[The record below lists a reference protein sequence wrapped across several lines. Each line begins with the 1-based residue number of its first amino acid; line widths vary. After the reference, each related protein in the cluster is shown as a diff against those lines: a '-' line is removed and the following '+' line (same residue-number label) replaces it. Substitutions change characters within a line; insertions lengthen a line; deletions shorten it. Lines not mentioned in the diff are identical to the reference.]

1 MSDYPSLRRWVRELA
16 ETTTVWL
23 VLPHIPDGTPMLPI
37 DQVPGKQLYID
48 FEEPP
53 SPAVWLTLL
62 ASPYLHV
69 GAVASS
75 DKSMAVA
82 ADQLPAEFIPPLIN
96 EVIQQW
102 QPRSASLPAGRASR
116 FRRHTVASAQ
126 ASAMPLSR
134 RALMFGVNEP
144 EASQLALLQAI
155 WEQRRSDGPVE
166 APAIALSASSCT
178 ACGTCVRI
186 CPAEALELQSGTGQ
200 ELLLDGTS
208 CIGCRQCIHYCP
220 ASALSAS
227 GGLTFNEIF
236 STPQPQILVR
246 MLSARCKRCGSV
258 FGFPVDDNETGAA
271 PEFCP
276 VCTARMAS
284 PFGSVLPGGLRR

>member
-23 VLPHIPDGTPMLPI
+23 VLPHIPDTTPTLPL
-37 DQVPGKQLYID
+37 DHVPGKQLYIEL
-48 FEEPP
+48 EEPP
-53 SPAVWLTLL
+53 SQAVWLTLL
-62 ASPYLHV
+62 ASTYLHV
-69 GAVASS
+69 GAVTSEDRSAGV
-75 DKSMAVA
+75 AV
-82 ADQLPAEFIPPLIN
+82 DQLPAEFLPPLIN
-96 EVIQQW
+96 QVMQQW
-102 QPRSASLPAGRASR
+102 RPRSTSLPAGRTSR
-116 FRRHTVASAQ
+116 FRRPRVSSAQ

-144 EASQLALLQAI
+144 EPSQLSLLRAI
-155 WEQRRSDGPVE
+155 WEQRRSDGPVD

-186 CPAEALELQSGTGQ
+186 CPAGALDLQSDSGQ
-200 ELLLDGTS
+200 ELMLDGAA

-220 ASALSAS
+220 ASALSAPRQ
-227 GGLTFNEIF
+227 LTFNEIF
-236 STPQPQILVR
+236 STPQPQTLTR
-246 MLSARCKRCGSV
+246 LLSARCKRCGSV
-258 FGFPVDDNETGAA
+258 FGFPVDHNQSVAA